1 MHIILMHIIFKITFH
16 VLYELTRVI
25 FIMDFTKLAAIEN
38 VKVTASIQDYYVDC
52 VVGIW
57 Q

>member
-1 MHIILMHIIFKITFH
+1 MHIIFKITFH